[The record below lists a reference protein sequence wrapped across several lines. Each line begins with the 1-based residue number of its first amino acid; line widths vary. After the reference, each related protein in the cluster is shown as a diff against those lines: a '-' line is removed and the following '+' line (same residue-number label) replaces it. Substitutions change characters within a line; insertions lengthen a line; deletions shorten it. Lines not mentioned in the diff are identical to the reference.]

1 MPQVKKAFT
10 LAEVMVAITIL
21 GTSLAAI
28 TSLQAKNIKANSQNI
43 ERLKAYLNAK
53 STLELVRNQRDT
65 LWLKNE
71 TPTKNKLEIEDRPA
85 KLTIEEIQD
94 PTPNFQITAEA
105 DIKNSTKKIKLETKL
120 TDWQFAK

>member
-1 MPQVKKAFT
+1 MPKVKKAFT

-71 TPTKNKLEIEDRPA
+71 TPTKNKLEIDEPRA
-85 KLTIEEIQD
+85 SLTIEEIQD

>member
-1 MPQVKKAFT
+1 MPKVKKAFT

-65 LWLKNE
+65 LWLQNE
-71 TPTKNKLEIEDRPA
+71 TPTLEN
-85 KLTIEEIQD
+85 L
-94 PTPNFQITAEA
+94 QITFHF
-105 DIKNSTKKIKLETKL
+105 DFVG
-120 TDWQFAK
+120 WGHF

>member
-43 ERLKAYLNAK
+43 ERLNAYLNEK
-53 STLELVRNQRDT
+53 FTLELVRNQRDT
-65 LWLKNE
+65 LWLQNQ
-71 TPTKNKLEIEDRPA
+71 TPTKDNLKIDDPPATLNIE
-85 KLTIEEIQD
+85 KISE
-94 PTPNFQITAEA
+94 PTPHFQIRAEA
-105 DIKNSTKKIKLETKL
+105 DIKNSTKKIELETKL

>member
-1 MPQVKKAFT
+1 MPKVKKAFT

-105 DIKNSTKKIKLETKL
+105 DIKNSKKKIKLETKL

>member
-1 MPQVKKAFT
+1 MPKVKKAFT

-53 STLELVRNQRDT
+53 STLELVRNKRDT

-71 TPTKNKLEIEDRPA
+71 TPTADKLKTIAAPA
-85 KLTIEEIQD
+85 TLTIEEIENT
-94 PTPNFQITAEA
+94 TPHFQITAEA
-105 DIKNSTKKIKLETKL
+105 DIKNSTKKIKIETKL

>member
-1 MPQVKKAFT
+1 MPKIKKAFT

-65 LWLKNE
+65 LWLQNE
-71 TPTKNKLEIEDRPA
+71 TPTVSNLQIEA
-85 KLTIEEIQD
+85 QTLLTIDKIEE
-94 PTPNFQITAEA
+94 PTPHFQVTAEA
-105 DIKNSTKKIKLETKL
+105 DINSTKKIKLETKL